1 VTCNYGVPRS
11 GSRWF
16 HAKDA
21 LTSPLRRE
29 WRPRHLAAVRGCA
42 GHEPPAASYLL
53 ARFHRGSLW
62 PWGRFLVNTPTV
74 IATVDAAVVA
84 AIAVLAARAVEATT
98 TAVVVAGT
106 AAFLLLW
113 TALLRLERQ
122 TLDALA
128 QLHLHEYRVKVAK
141 PPAPSRVR
149 PLKG

>member
-1 VTCNYGVPRS
+1 
-11 GSRWF
+11 
-16 HAKDA
+16 
-21 LTSPLRRE
+21 
-29 WRPRHLAAVRGCA
+29 
-42 GHEPPAASYLL
+42 
-53 ARFHRGSLW
+53 
-62 PWGRFLVNTPTV
+62 
-74 IATVDAAVVA
+74 VDAAVVA

-98 TAVVVAGT
+98 TVVVVAGT
-106 AAFLLLW
+106 AAFLLVW

>member
-1 VTCNYGVPRS
+1 MPPYVGVLAMNRL
-11 GSRWF
+11 R
-16 HAKDA
+16 HAYLQIAPA
-21 LTSPLRRE
+21 LEPYFSTSHHDDEQGL
-29 WRPRHLAAVRGCA
+29 
-42 GHEPPAASYLL
+42 AASYLL
-53 ARFHRGSLW
+53 ARFHRGGLG

-98 TAVVVAGT
+98 TVVVVAGT
-106 AAFLLLW
+106 AAFLLVW